1 MLRAFVDSGV
11 VCLYIPKGVVCWD
24 CPGIL
29 RFLLSMWF
37 FILVFSYLMLVNVFF
52 SCHQFKDCVI
62 VFVYLFG
69 NSRFVSDY
77 WPKDGSAGLDC
88 GGNLTLLRPRR

>member
-1 MLRAFVDSGV
+1 MFIYPEGSRLLGLS
-11 VCLYIPKGVVCWD
+11 
-24 CPGIL
+24 GIL
-29 RFLLSMWF
+29 RFLLSMCF
-37 FILVFSYLMLVNVFF
+37 FLLVFAYLMLVNVFF